1 MAVNEK
7 MPDITTLTPTLPDPA
22 SINWKHARVV
32 YDRVSDELS
41 ISFDGVVRAA
51 ASIAL
56 DVGDRDYIYA
66 RVDPTTGETVGLQID
81 GFLSYAVR
89 QHPDAAVLLTQA
101 ELRGYDDLAAA
112 ELHRWAW
119 ARTHERADV
128 ALSAA
133 VDHLIA

>member
-1 MAVNEK
+1 MAVNK
-7 MPDITTLTPTLPDPA
+7 NTSDIMTLTPALPDPA
-22 SINWKHARVV
+22 SIDWTRARVV

-56 DVGDRDYIYA
+56 DIGDHDYIYA
-66 RVDPTTGETVGLQID
+66 RVNPTTGETVGLQID
-81 GFLSYAVR
+81 GFLSYAIR

-112 ELHRWAW
+112 ELRRWAW
-119 ARTHERADV
+119 AQMHERADV

-133 VDHLIA
+133 LDHLIA